1 MFDAKNLPVL
11 DPKYFSIIFTDTF
24 DVTVMS
30 WNIGHYWF
38 IHNLEYPTTGTCIIF
53 HKHRAL
59 HPYHQ
64 RGYANSLKQAALR
77 INVYLVV
84 ILLPGAGFY
93 VGNR

>member
-30 WNIGHYWF
+30 WNIVHYWF

-64 RGYANSLKQAALR
+64 RGYANSLKQA
-77 INVYLVV
+77 V
-84 ILLPGAGFY
+84 LLESLEPPACKIIPSPAGG
-93 VGNR
+93 V